1 MHGTETGQSARFR
14 PPTTISIES
23 HPSSPHR
30 SPSPSPS
37 AAPNHTT
44 MPTPPPSPWYSAFAM
59 PQLPPTPNMSLY
71 VFQDKALE
79 QQVYSSQMQWLGVD
93 NSTANPSGDERVETV
108 RKENEVLRWLGECV
122 LRGLTGVLLMTLF
135 PELEARSLEVCRE
148 KPFLSVCLSVRRNP
162 PPPPSSDRIKKEKK
176 KEGEKKGRKRKE
188 KKRKEKN
195 LSQPM
200 ERDIAELLFP
210 RTPIANNRPLAP
222 THSTSAPLSRPNPS
236 MPTSPAS

>member
-1 MHGTETGQSARFR
+1 
-14 PPTTISIES
+14 
-23 HPSSPHR
+23 
-30 SPSPSPS
+30 
-37 AAPNHTT
+37 

-148 KPFLSVCLSVRRNP
+148 KSFFCLSVCSQKP
-162 PPPPSSDRIKKEKK
+162 PPPPLPPTGLKKRKQEKGKK
-176 KEGEKKGRKRKE
+176 KRRGEKGRKRKE
-188 KKRKEKN
+188 KRKKN
-195 LSQPM
+195 PPSQW
-200 ERDIAELLFP
+200 RVDIP
-210 RTPIANNRPLAP
+210 KKPHR
-222 THSTSAPLSRPNPS
+222 
-236 MPTSPAS
+236 